1 MFWLNTGLDL
11 LFCHRIRIPPQMQ
24 NSAQFGN
31 LITSAGETPLVN
43 AKRRCNACVV
53 FLRHRD
59 AGFAGDPES
68 RCLRKPD
75 FFIELESHL
84 E

>member
-1 MFWLNTGLDL
+1 
-11 LFCHRIRIPPQMQ
+11 MQ
-24 NSAQFGN
+24 NLAQFGN
-31 LITSAGETPLVN
+31 LITSAVETPLIN
-43 AKRRCNACVV
+43 AKRRCQACVV

>member
-1 MFWLNTGLDL
+1 MGAGLDL
-11 LFCHRIRIPPQMQ
+11 LFCLRTWIPPRMQ
-24 NSAQFGN
+24 NLAQFGN
-31 LITSAGETPLVN
+31 LITAAVETPLIN
-43 AKRRCNACVV
+43 AKRRCQACVV